1 MSMEEGSEAIK
12 AKLEENS
19 RRIQLLEEQNRA
31 LLAELKKMRELLAGR
46 QEPLRD
52 EILRKFNRN
61 RKNIIKGKIL
71 DLIGSSKIIS
81 IPEVKWAIVD
91 QFRYCSKASFYRYIS
106 EMRESGLIQISKFNE
121 KEIVVLSKQI

>member
-1 MSMEEGSEAIK
+1 MEEGSEAIK

>member
-1 MSMEEGSEAIK
+1 MEEGSEAIK

-31 LLAELKKMRELLAGR
+31 LLAELKKMRELLSGR

-81 IPEVKWAIVD
+81 LPEVKWAIVD

>member
-31 LLAELKKMRELLAGR
+31 LLAELKKMRELLSGR

-81 IPEVKWAIVD
+81 LPEVKWAIVD